1 MALLLADIPANFRDS
16 TRKGRGRR
24 GRGGPS
30 VRCIIQQAAAAAVA
44 VQTLFMAASSS
55 DNDRYLP

>member
-1 MALLLADIPANFRDS
+1 MAVLVADIPANFTDS
-16 TRKGRGRR
+16 TRR
-24 GRGGPS
+24 GRGGSS
-30 VRCIIQQAAAAAVA
+30 VRCIIQQAAAAVA

>member
-1 MALLLADIPANFRDS
+1 MALLVADIPANFRDS
-16 TRKGRGRR
+16 TRERRGRR
-24 GRGGPS
+24 GRGGPC
-30 VRCIIQQAAAAAVA
+30 VRCIIQQAAVA

>member
-1 MALLLADIPANFRDS
+1 MAVLVADIPANFTDS
-16 TRKGRGRR
+16 TREGRGRR
-24 GRGGPS
+24 GRGGSS
-30 VRCIIQQAAAAAVA
+30 VRCIIQQAAAAVA